1 MLVSAQEFLAESEII
16 IDVRSPSE
24 YALSHIPNALN
35 LAVLNDAQR
44 HRIGTLYK
52 QNPFSAKMLGA
63 SLICENIA
71 RFLPQLESL
80 QITPAKIIGIHCAR
94 GGMRSLSLQSILQN
108 IGFRTLRLKNGYKA
122 YRNEVLGTLA
132 KPPKMSFF
140 TLIGPTGCGKSEL
153 IVHFKNSLDIES
165 FAKHLGSSFGG
176 ILGTQPSAGMFE
188 NLLFTRLKELENMQ
202 VLVEGESKKL
212 GALVLPNAL
221 YNAYQ
226 NGVKIL
232 VSASLEL
239 RIKRIAKVYSAIDS
253 VFFNQAMQ
261 KIAPF
266 MRKDFWLQA
275 KSAYE
280 RGDLEC
286 VAEIL
291 ITHYYDK
298 VYRIE
303 SHAYEVDSSDLDFAL
318 KQIKEVM
325 VKCSNIPPA
334 Q

>member
-1 MLVSAQEFLAESEII
+1 MLVGAQEFLTKSDIV
-16 IDVRSPSE
+16 IDTRSPSE
-24 YALSHIPNALN
+24 YTLSHIPNAIN

-44 HRIGTLYK
+44 QKIGTLYK
-52 QNPFSAKMLGA
+52 QNPFSAKTLGA

-94 GGMRSLSLQSILQN
+94 GGMRSLSLETILQN
-108 IGFRTLRLKNGYKA
+108 IGFRTLRLKDGYKA
-122 YRNEVLGTLA
+122 YRKEVLNALA
-132 KPPKMSFF
+132 KTPRISFF

-153 IVHFKNSLDIES
+153 IARFENSLDIES

-176 ILGTQPSAGMFE
+176 ILGAQPSVGMFE
-188 NLLFTRLKELENMQ
+188 NLLFARLQELENMQ
-202 VLVEGESKKL
+202 VLIEGESKKL
-212 GALVLPNAL
+212 GALVLPNPL

-232 VSASLEL
+232 VSAPLEL
-239 RIKRIAKVYSAIDS
+239 RIKRIVKVYSAIDS

-266 MRKDFWLQA
+266 MQKSFWLQA

-280 RGDLEC
+280 KGDLEC

-291 ITHYYDK
+291 ITRYYDK

-303 SHAYEVDSSDLDFAL
+303 SHAYEVDSSDLDSAL
-318 KQIKEVM
+318 KQIREIMAKYL
-325 VKCSNIPPA
+325 NTPLA